1 MNNRLEKIKI
11 ALHKVWPAAEL
22 ELIDNSHL
30 HVGHLGAT
38 SGKGHFKLV
47 IHEKKLAQETRLNQ
61 HRAIYRA
68 LDSLMETDIH
78 ALEIEVKHH

>member
-1 MNNRLEKIKI
+1 MNNRIEQIKI
-11 ALHKVWPAAEL
+11 ALQKVWPAADL
-22 ELIDNSHL
+22 ELFDNSHL
-30 HVGHLGAT
+30 HAGHIGAA

-47 IHEKKLAQETRLNQ
+47 IYDKMLAQETRLSQ

-78 ALEIEVKHH
+78 ALEIEVKNH